1 MKLETMLHLK
11 AIDEK
16 IKELYDQ
23 RTQVIKETLN
33 GQSSLS
39 NVLHIDHLEKPFM
52 WVTLTDNVKIFE
64 GSESVYRT
72 ASINRYE
79 VKIDFLK
86 NQPKE

>member
-52 WVTLTDNVKIFE
+52 RVTLTDNVKIFE